1 MLLYIKTIWQILMTI
16 CIWQFIISS
25 IVNEVIKTISRQ
37 FFFLRKDFEH
47 TKSIKTQN
55 KQLPPLLCAKNY
67 CLCCFLFTCF
77 FGFFCWLVLS
87 CFAFL
92 NAQHLFVK
100 KKNWLEIVLIT
111 SFTMLVTCTPIN
123 LPIDSLFVHTYFY
136 MWSFARVSSFYENLF
151 YLWESLLIV
160 RISVI
165 CVNLCLYE
173 NKHAYESHHLKQIFY
188 HQNMIMIFCWF
199 RMFQSHV
206 FCFGFFSFC
215 VWLFSC

>member
-37 FFFLRKDFEH
+37 FIFF
-47 TKSIKTQN
+47 TKRFWAYKKHQN
-55 KQLPPLLCAKNY
+55 AKQTTSPFVVREKLLPLL
-67 CLCCFLFTCF
+67 F
-77 FGFFCWLVLS
+77 FV
-87 CFAFL
+87 
-92 NAQHLFVK
+92 HLFFWLFLLVSFELFCIFECSKSFRK